1 MKLQTNYIRCHGSG
15 NRFLLLDAVAEPRLE
30 QAVAH
35 SLLVQRLCA
44 AEGGAAAGTP
54 LGPTDGVL
62 LLVRRDEVFGMRMFN
77 TDGSEAEMCG
87 NGIRCVARLAAE
99 RYLPGVGAFDLW
111 SGGRRYATRL
121 VEPIFEAIPTFR
133 VELAVRTTSA
143 GFPPSLERGRFV
155 GEPIAALDP
164 ELRFTCLDLGNPHL
178 AAHVARIDTERLLR
192 LGERV
197 KALPDL
203 FPRGINVSLFEHAG
217 GQQIRTATYER
228 GVGPTAS
235 CGTAMTACSTAACLL
250 GLCRTDAGITVRNSG
265 GMVRCCCRE
274 RADGLVTSLAG
285 NATFEADGR
294 LEIDLQN
301 DRVTMAGATL
311 RTAEIEAYDRFY
323 QSVQS

>member
-1 MKLQTNYIRCHGSG
+1 MKLQTDYIRCHGSG
-15 NRFLLLDAVAEPRLE
+15 NRFLLLDAAAEPRLE
-30 QAVAH
+30 AAAERP
-35 SLLVQRLCA
+35 LLVQRLCA
-44 AEGGAAAGTP
+44 AEGDAAAGTP

-62 LLVRRDEVFGMRMFN
+62 LLVRRDGMFGMRMFN

-99 RYLPGVGAFDLW
+99 RYLQGEDAFDLR
-111 SGGRRYATRL
+111 SGGRHYATRI

-133 VELAVRTTSA
+133 VELAVRTASA

-155 GEPIAALDP
+155 GEPIAALDDG
-164 ELRFTCLDLGNPHL
+164 LRFTCLDLGNPHL

-197 KALPDL
+197 KELRDL
-203 FPRGINVSLFEHAG
+203 FPRGINVSLFEHTG

-250 GLCRTDAGITVRNSG
+250 GLCRTDAEITVRNSG
-265 GMVRCCCRE
+265 GMVRCCCRPGDE
-274 RADGLVTSLAG
+274 GLVTSLAG

-294 LEIDLQN
+294 LEIDTDT
-301 DRVTMAGATL
+301 DRVTLLGSTL
-311 RTAEIEAYDRFY
+311 RSAEIEAYGRFY